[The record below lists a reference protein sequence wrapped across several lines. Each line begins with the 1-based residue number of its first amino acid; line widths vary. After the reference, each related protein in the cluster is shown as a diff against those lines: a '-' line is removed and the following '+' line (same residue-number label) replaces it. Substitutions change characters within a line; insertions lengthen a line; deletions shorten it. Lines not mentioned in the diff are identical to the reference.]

1 MSGWPLGSWLRQW
14 LLWQQGLL
22 LNFWFVFVLI
32 IGILNNV
39 IEILNT
45 IIEIIKF
52 IIVIVV
58 FTIIIIKSV
67 IITTYIFP

>member
-22 LNFWFVFVLI
+22 LNFWFVFVVI

-45 IIEIIKF
+45 IIEMDERDLRK
-52 IIVIVV
+52 
-58 FTIIIIKSV
+58 TAEGKG
-67 IITTYIFP
+67 YKLKR